1 MRFVVDECCHRLF
14 ASGLRREAGHD
25 VLNVADDHSGAADE
39 AVATLALDEQRIL
52 VTADYDFGEPAI
64 RRRRPMPGVV
74 LLAPSPRP
82 ISDRVARLVLV
93 VSNLGDRLEGALTI
107 IEDDRLRFRSLK

>member
-25 VLNVADDHSGAADE
+25 VLNVANDHSGA
-39 AVATLALDEQRIL
+39 
-52 VTADYDFGEPAI
+52 ADYDFGEPAI